1 MVPVKKVNRNKKRA
15 LLVNLNGTKNII
27 DSLNKYS
34 NKKVWLFYS
43 STSHVYS
50 FGNRIKVESR
60 DTIPLNYY
68 GKTKSRN
75 TKGGV
80 VYGKKNSFKKAIV
93 ELIEGN
99 SIDFYSN
106 I

>member
-1 MVPVKKVNRNKKRA
+1 MS
-15 LLVNLNGTKNII
+15 II
-27 DSLNKYS
+27 IRPIVTEKMTSQTDLMNKYAFVVS
-34 NKKVWLFYS
+34 KTANKID
-43 STSHVYS
+43 
-50 FGNRIKVESR
+50 IKKSIEDAYGVKIKSVR
-60 DTIPLNYY
+60 TMNYY